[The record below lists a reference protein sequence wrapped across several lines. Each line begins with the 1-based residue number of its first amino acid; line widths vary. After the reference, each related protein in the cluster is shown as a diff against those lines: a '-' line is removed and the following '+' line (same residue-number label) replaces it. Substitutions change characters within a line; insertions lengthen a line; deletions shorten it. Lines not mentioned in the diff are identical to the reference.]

1 MTSAD
6 RQPNRVK
13 ETLITSHVFGSFRQM
28 HFTRKLKQIN
38 PATGVEK
45 TQRKRKTKFGFAE
58 DRRSPAISK
67 RNAGLVTGKDNIR
80 VGDVVSILPDETDKL
95 KWQKSGDE

>member
-1 MTSAD
+1 
-6 RQPNRVK
+6 
-13 ETLITSHVFGSFRQM
+13 M